1 MRIPPVPARFGLLPK
16 LTVAAIACCVVA
28 FSAVPASAEDNVDT
42 TDPTA
47 VAALVAEAAPDGA
60 QPVDASSTGTA
71 FETSTA
77 DATTTIP
84 VDPER
89 PIEVTTDIAG
99 REISAKIALPDGLDL
114 DAAEAAEDGTVVYP
128 SGSDA
133 SVAVQT
139 LESGDTRV
147 QTVIPDRAAM
157 HEAAFGMEG
166 FRAVI
171 NSSGTAGFVQ
181 DGREGAFIPVD
192 AAWATDAAGAP
203 VSTHYE
209 VRGDRLVQVVTPNAD
224 TVYPI
229 VADPTWG
236 WRNAAW
242 GLTLSRS
249 ETASIKD
256 YGSASAFCAAL
267 AKNQRVAYACGF
279 WAGYLQV
286 QAATANNLR
295 PKGCLHLVVAP
306 LPGAIS
312 HTYC

>member
-1 MRIPPVPARFGLLPK
+1 MRIFTARHRAALLSK
-16 LTVAAIACCVVA
+16 VSVAAIACCVVA
-28 FSAVPASAEDNVDT
+28 FSATPASAETSVDT
-42 TDPTA
+42 ADPSA
-47 VAALVAEAAPDGA
+47 VAALVAGATPDGA
-60 QPVDASSTGTA
+60 QPVDASATGIA
-71 FETSTA
+71 FETFTP

-84 VDPER
+84 VDPAQ
-89 PIEVTTDIAG
+89 PIEVTADVAG
-99 REISAKIALPDGLDL
+99 REISANITLPNGLDL
-114 DAAEAAEDGTVVYP
+114 AAAEATADGTVVYP
-128 SGSDA
+128 SESDA

-147 QTVIPDRAAM
+147 QTVIPDRDAT

-171 NSSGTAGFVQ
+171 DSAGNAGFVQ
-181 DGREGAFIPVD
+181 NGSEGAFVPVD
-192 AAWATDAAGAP
+192 APWATDATGASVP
-203 VSTHYE
+203 THYE
-209 VRGDRLVQVVTPNAD
+209 VRGDRLVQIVTPTAS
-224 TVYPI
+224 TAYPV

-256 YGSASAFCAAL
+256 YAAAASFCAAL
-267 AKNQRVAYACGF
+267 ARNQRLTLACGL
-279 WAGYLQV
+279 WSGYLQV
-286 QAATANNLR
+286 QAATANRLR
-295 PKGCLHLVVAP
+295 PKGCLHIVVAP